1 MTQLSSAFVLLTI
14 GLCTVA
20 LGAGCGETSDSGAGG
35 SGGSA
40 GSAGSSGAAGTGGG
54 SAGTAGTAGTSTG
67 GAGGSPQCPEKA
79 PENYEAC
86 SQDVNPEGCTY
97 GALCSSGS
105 HPAFT
110 FTCGS
115 DGHWL
120 LAEKACE
127 LQAERCEGLPIS
139 CDQGYWSYWTGV
151 NPQPT
156 CPALRPEGDSP
167 CTPNDGECGY
177 YCTDGVTWSVLY
189 CNGSTWVSD
198 GACP

>member
-1 MTQLSSAFVLLTI
+1 MLIV

-40 GSAGSSGAAGTGGG
+40 GNSGAAGTGGG
-54 SAGTAGTAGTSTG
+54 SAGAAGTAGTSTG
-67 GAGGSPQCPEKA
+67 GAGGSPCPENV
-79 PENYEAC
+79 PQNYEAC

-110 FTCGS
+110 FICGT

-139 CDQGYWSYWTGV
+139 CNQGYWSYWTGV